1 VSETIKISKEAK
13 EELVRVAAALQA
25 REGRRVDLDE
35 AIKHLLHSGKRSPSA
50 LAALFGVVPS
60 LRPEALREERMKDE
74 QRTKR
79 KFGL

>member
-35 AIKHLLHSGKRSPSA
+35 AIKHLLHSGKRRPSA
-50 LAALFGVVPS
+50 LAALFGAVPS
-60 LRPEALREERMKDE
+60 LRPDALREERMKDE